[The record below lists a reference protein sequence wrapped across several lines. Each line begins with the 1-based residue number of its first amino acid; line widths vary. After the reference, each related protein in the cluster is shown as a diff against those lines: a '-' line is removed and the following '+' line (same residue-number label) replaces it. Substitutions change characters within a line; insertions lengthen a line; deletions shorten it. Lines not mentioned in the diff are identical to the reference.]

1 MRYAIVS
8 LAGVCLAAALA
19 QAQAQSTPAAQA
31 PGTPATS
38 APPAG
43 SSASEGPSEV
53 VQAAA
58 QSMLGDLDRDRRAYQ
73 RDPAK
78 VGQLV
83 DKYLLP
89 HFDVEYAARGVLG
102 RYWATATPDQRQRF
116 IDAFYHSLLANY
128 GSALA
133 NFTSDKL
140 KIYPSNVAPD
150 ATRATVRTD
159 VLASDGDRVQV
170 NYYMHKTPQGWKA
183 WDVVINGISYV
194 NSYRTDFG
202 EQIEQQGI
210 DSVIKR
216 LQAGEKP
223 EAIGKQQSGGKT
235 G

>member
-1 MRYAIVS
+1 MRKLAIS
-8 LAGVCLAAALA
+8 LVGVCLAAVA
-19 QAQAQSTPAAQA
+19 QAQA
-31 PGTPATS
+31 PGA
-38 APPAG
+38 PAG
-43 SSASEGPSEV
+43 QAAATNAAPAGTAATQGPAEV
-53 VQAAA
+53 VQGAA
-58 QSMLGDLDRDRRAYQ
+58 QGMLGDLDKNRDAYR

-89 HFDVEYAARGVLG
+89 HFDVDYAARGVLG
-102 RYWATATPDQRQRF
+102 KYWATATPDQRQRF
-116 IDAFYHSLLANY
+116 IDAFYHSLISNY

-133 NFTSDKL
+133 EFTSDKL
-140 KIYPSNVAPD
+140 QIFPSNVTPD
-150 ATRATVRTD
+150 ATRATVRTE
-159 VLASDGDRVQV
+159 VKRSDGDRVQV

-183 WDVVINGISYV
+183 WDVVIDGISYV

-223 EAIGKQQSGGKT
+223 EAIGKQQSGSKSG
-235 G
+235 

>member
-1 MRYAIVS
+1 MRYAKLLFAAI
-8 LAGVCLAAALA
+8 CLASVV
-19 QAQAQSTPAAQA
+19 QAQAQNAPAAQA
-31 PGTPATS
+31 PAAKAPAADT
-38 APPAG
+38 AAMP
-43 SSASEGPSEV
+43 GPTEV

-58 QSMLGDLDRDRRAYQ
+58 QGMLGELDRDRAAFQ
-73 RDPAK
+73 KDPAK

-102 RYWATATPDQRQRF
+102 KYWATATPDQRQRF
-116 IDAFYHSLLANY
+116 IDAFYHSLLTNY

-140 KIYPSNVAPD
+140 KIFPSNVAPD
-150 ATRATVRTD
+150 ATRATVRTE
-159 VLASDGDRVQV
+159 VKRSDGGTVQV

-183 WDVVINGISYV
+183 WDVVIDGISYV

-223 EAIGKQQSGGKT
+223 EAIGKQTSGGKS